1 VLVTDWQKEFGL
13 APDTVKGG
21 LCVSGMF
28 DLKGPRLS
36 ARSSYV
42 PFTDAIEHAYSAQ
55 RHLDKINCPVTVAYG
70 SLESPEFQRQ
80 AREFADALKQ
90 AGKLNR
96 LLVGEAYN
104 HFEIIETLANPY
116 GLLGAAIL
124 EQMKLV

>member
-1 VLVTDWQKEFGL
+1 
-13 APDTVKGG
+13 
-21 LCVSGMF
+21 MF

-42 PFTDAIEHAYSAQ
+42 PFTDAIEHAHSSQ
-55 RHLDKINCPVTVAYG
+55 RHLDKLNCPVTVAYG

-80 AREFADALKQ
+80 SREFADAVKKI
-90 AGKLNR
+90 GKLHR
-96 LLVGEAYN
+96 LIVAEARN

-116 GLLGAAIL
+116 GLLGAAML